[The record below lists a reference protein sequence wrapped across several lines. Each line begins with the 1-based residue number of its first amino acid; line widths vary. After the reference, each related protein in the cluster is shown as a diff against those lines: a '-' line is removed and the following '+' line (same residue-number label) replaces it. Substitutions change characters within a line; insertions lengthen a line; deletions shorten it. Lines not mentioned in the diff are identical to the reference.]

1 MGWLYQEPQSNTKLI
16 SYAQTAEMQPFLN
29 WDIVVLEDIICMRL
43 WYSQN
48 TSVMCESR
56 EKRRTQRKTSQQ
68 KICGMVLVCGSE
80 PKDTV
85 LWGDCRVGR

>member
-29 WDIVVLEDIICMRL
+29 LDIVVLEDIICMRL

-48 TSVMCESR
+48 ISVMCESR
-56 EKRRTQRKTSQQ
+56 EKRRTWCKTSQQ
-68 KICGMVLVCGSE
+68 KIWGMVRMCGSK

-85 LWGDCRVGR
+85 LWGDHRVGR